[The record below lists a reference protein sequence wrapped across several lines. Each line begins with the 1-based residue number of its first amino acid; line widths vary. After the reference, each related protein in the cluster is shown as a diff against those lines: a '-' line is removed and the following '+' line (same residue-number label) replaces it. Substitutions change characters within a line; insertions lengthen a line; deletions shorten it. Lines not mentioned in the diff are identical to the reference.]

1 MTTQTIKT
9 SHTGSLLIIQ
19 LDRPAALNA
28 LNLDMLKQLKTILV
42 DAFADDQVNS
52 IWLESS
58 TEKAFCAG
66 GDVKA
71 LVQDIDQHALA
82 IERSAIGKTYFSLEY
97 GIDLLI
103 EQSPK
108 PIVVYAQGIT
118 FGGGWGLFAG
128 ANLRLAGPG
137 ARFSMPEIQ
146 IGFYPDVGAA
156 NFLQKTDWKIG
167 TFVGLSGVVLSAK
180 EAMALDYVDS
190 LVTTDYA
197 DTLKQQL
204 AEGIDVI
211 ELDIDS
217 AEPGIDDIHDHWHE
231 AMALLPDDAAL
242 NDWINI
248 AEQHPEFEPFMRA
261 EQNWQTGSPW
271 SVAFT
276 WHYFQRL
283 RHASRAK
290 ALELDTKVG
299 AFFCTHD
306 DFYEGVHAKLID
318 KNRSPN
324 WLYPHVES
332 VPLDDILKAID

>member
-9 SHTGSLLIIQ
+9 SHTDSLLIIQ

-108 PIVVYAQGIT
+108 PIVAYAQGIT

-167 TFVGLSGVVLSAK
+167 TFVGLSGVVL
-180 EAMALDYVDS
+180 
-190 LVTTDYA
+190 
-197 DTLKQQL
+197 
-204 AEGIDVI
+204 
-211 ELDIDS
+211 
-217 AEPGIDDIHDHWHE
+217 
-231 AMALLPDDAAL
+231 
-242 NDWINI
+242 
-248 AEQHPEFEPFMRA
+248 
-261 EQNWQTGSPW
+261 
-271 SVAFT
+271 
-276 WHYFQRL
+276 
-283 RHASRAK
+283 
-290 ALELDTKVG
+290 
-299 AFFCTHD
+299 
-306 DFYEGVHAKLID
+306 
-318 KNRSPN
+318 
-324 WLYPHVES
+324 
-332 VPLDDILKAID
+332 